1 MSDPANQHGTD
12 VTELVVIRVP
22 RTSADIKPSDHSLD
36 GMQHSS
42 GPPQHRIAKESVPV
56 EVQGMTAE
64 TKATDCSS
72 GSGGTAPRLQR
83 LRRQSDTIT
92 AACANDADCMVITTA
107 ASQSAI
113 TERLRA
119 SREDI
124 HPVDLLAVLTGAT
137 PMLQS
142 AIADIESDSARGLM
156 PASAAIDAA
165 SASTRRSPPPHA
177 RQQGQVGLDIFQSP
191 SRCRENNEVLL
202 EPAQSAEHDEG
213 TPYLARKE
221 AVEHPTGD
229 EAGITDCAA
238 HTKHEKP
245 PTLSDAITSSSTD
258 LQSNLINQHLTAPS
272 TPAMALLSDL
282 AEPHGTDGNGL
293 VVIRVPRASADIKP
307 FDHSLDRTQHSSGLQ
322 CGNWA
327 RQK

>member
-1 MSDPANQHGTD
+1 
-12 VTELVVIRVP
+12 
-22 RTSADIKPSDHSLD
+22 
-36 GMQHSS
+36 
-42 GPPQHRIAKESVPV
+42 
-56 EVQGMTAE
+56 MTAE

-72 GSGGTAPRLQR
+72 GSGGTAPRLRR
-83 LRRQSDTIT
+83 LRCQSDTVT
-92 AACANDADCMVITTA
+92 AVCAKDADCMVITTA

-113 TERLRA
+113 TERLRP

-124 HPVDLLAVLTGAT
+124 HPVDLLAVLTT

-142 AIADIESDSARGLM
+142 AIADIEYDSARGLM

-165 SASTRRSPPPHA
+165 SASTRRSPSPHA
-177 RQQGQVGLDIFQSP
+177 RQQGQVGMDIFQSP

-238 HTKHEKP
+238 QTKHEKP

-307 FDHSLDRTQHSSGLQ
+307 FDHSLDGSQHSSGLQ

-327 RQK
+327 RQKSTSRLAMVIGAANTRLQPKKQNTTRLLDSLL